1 MTKFGA
7 FSRWIN
13 RIILLFSTTIFF
25 LISITTISDPAG
37 FAAEQ
42 GITLSSPLGYTIL
55 RIGFGAFPLGFA
67 IIILACLISAQRILI
82 GLSFVATMVAVVL
95 AVRILGVYLDGT
107 ASQNFNLIVAE
118 AVLLVLSAIALSLE
132 LGRRRHLSQRLVRPS
147 AAAHDLGK

>member
-1 MTKFGA
+1 MTKFWA
-7 FSRWIN
+7 FSRWIS

-25 LISITTISDPAG
+25 LISIRTISDPAG
-37 FAAEQ
+37 SAAEQ

-55 RIGFGAFPLGFA
+55 RVGFGGFPLGFA

-107 ASQNFNLIVAE
+107 ASQSSKLIVAE
-118 AVLLVLSAIALSLE
+118 AVLLVLSAIGLFLE
-132 LGRRRHLSQRLVRPS
+132 LGRRRYLSQHLVRPS
-147 AAAHDLGK
+147 PAAHDLGK